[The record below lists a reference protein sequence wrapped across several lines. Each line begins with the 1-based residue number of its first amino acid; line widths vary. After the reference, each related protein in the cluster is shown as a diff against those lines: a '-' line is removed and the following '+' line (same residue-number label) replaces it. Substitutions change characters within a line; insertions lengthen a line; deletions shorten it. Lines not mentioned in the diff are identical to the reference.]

1 MEFEIEDEIKNLLE
15 IVLDYKKIQRQC
27 YGTYVLD
34 INVNGALWRWA
45 FKLVRTLKTYFYHF

>member
-27 YGTYVLD
+27 SCVGYKCKWCV
-34 INVNGALWRWA
+34 VERWA